1 MSQII
6 PITPRGFCQ
15 GVIRAI
21 KLLENQTTQS
31 KVDFLTTKP
40 SKLEEDHSIIP
51 SFHHTILSKNS
62 NPVSDLTTNV
72 FALNEIVHNQSVV
85 QQFRNQGVR
94 FISFDQVQSDP
105 DQVKDS
111 TVVLSAHGTDPAVR
125 ECLDQLP
132 IQVIDAT
139 CPLVENVHRLVRKYA
154 ALGYW
159 VILIGKA
166 GHEETQ
172 GILGES
178 NRVILVETI
187 ADVHT
192 LADKLIPPAAE
203 PAERAP
209 STEPATETPASLI
222 WVSQTTLSVDD
233 TQAIVDEL
241 HKSFPQIID
250 PQKSC
255 ICYATQERQQAVK
268 DAAQQ
273 HELDLLLVIGSPNS
287 SNSNRLVEVGRAAGI
302 EEVRLIEGPQDLD
315 FEQLR
320 QYQTIG
326 ITAGASTP
334 ETIVQQ
340 VIRQLSIDTTL

>member
-15 GVIRAI
+15 GVVRAI

-31 KVDFLTTKP
+31 KVDFLTTKM

-62 NPVSDLTTNV
+62 VPVSAPSAKV

-85 QQFRNQGVR
+85 QQFRKQGVR
-94 FISFDQVQSDP
+94 FISFDQVQADP

-111 TVVLSAHGTDPAVR
+111 TVVLSAHGTAPAVR
-125 ECLDQLP
+125 EYLDQLP
-132 IQVIDAT
+132 IQVVDAT

-166 GHEETQ
+166 GHEETE

-187 ADVHT
+187 ADART
-192 LADKLIPPAAE
+192 LSDKLIPPAADPVE
-203 PAERAP
+203 NAASSVSTTKKPPA
-209 STEPATETPASLI
+209 LI

-233 TQAIVDEL
+233 TQVIVDEL
-241 HKSFPQIID
+241 HKNFPQIID
-250 PQKSC
+250 PRKSC

-287 SNSNRLVEVGRAAGI
+287 SNSNRLVEVGRSAGI
-302 EEVRLIEGPQDLD
+302 PEVRLIEGPQDLD
-315 FEQLR
+315 FEQVR

-340 VIRQLSIDTTL
+340 IIQQL